1 MFGKISKN
9 KFAGI
14 LYDTV
19 LSETNM
25 LGKKMKENELLK
37 DKLYIDRN
45 TFTEVSMLFHLNA
58 YRDLLIRKYPPQSVF
73 EVLMLCIDELA
84 AHSTKFQPFER
95 NKAFKEMFMELMG
108 VTNKSTKE
116 AALNNEDP
124 VYAFA
129 VAMIGAFFTDQI
141 NTLTEEEDGASFES
155 LINCVADHIKQ
166 LKNNSSIMNLKV
178 RM

>member
-84 AHSTKFQPFER
+84 AHSTKFQPYER

-108 VTNKSTKE
+108 VTNKTTKE
-116 AALNNEDP
+116 AVENHEDP
-124 VYAFA
+124 FCALA
-129 VAMIGAFFTDQI
+129 VTMIGSIYSDQMDS
-141 NTLTEEEDGASFES
+141 LTSDDDPHIDS
-155 LINCVADHIKQ
+155 LVNCVADHFRQIG
-166 LKNNSSIMNLKV
+166 KNAGILNLNV